1 MAFTPEQEAAILEFI
16 TKSSAPAEKPAE
28 APAQKAEASK
38 TVVDEAKDA
47 VNAEKKAEILLAE
60 IQESVKFNLSVKD
73 FVEKNKSILPE
84 EAGKILAT
92 VDGKNYGNE
101 NEKANYIRKNLLES
115 FLEKQENIDALEPS
129 QKIKADR
136 FKALAEMDKL
146 KKSNEFWDLVELG
159 VVVKHGKN
167 KAKELNKVNGV
178 SANPSGNPL
187 EDKILAK
194 AAEKFNF
201 NQK

>member
-1 MAFTPEQEAAILEFI
+1 MAFTEEQEKAILEFI

-28 APAQKAEASK
+28 APAQKVEASK

-92 VDGKNYGNE
+92 VDGKNYGN
-101 NEKANYIRKNLLES
+101 
-115 FLEKQENIDALEPS
+115 
-129 QKIKADR
+129 
-136 FKALAEMDKL
+136 
-146 KKSNEFWDLVELG
+146 
-159 VVVKHGKN
+159 
-167 KAKELNKVNGV
+167 
-178 SANPSGNPL
+178 
-187 EDKILAK
+187 
-194 AAEKFNF
+194 
-201 NQK
+201 